1 MSRQFAVVGLGRLG
15 IAMAGTLDSLGHDVL
30 GVDTREDLIRNL
42 ADDLPN
48 VHLVAADATDEDVL
62 RGLNVQD
69 FDAAAVVIGENHVE
83 AGILATANL
92 KELGVSTIVARA
104 TGKLHARVL
113 EKVGADRVIQPEREM
128 GEQVARVLA
137 SPAVLDYVDLGE
149 DEALIEAKV
158 PQQWAGKSLA
168 ELALS
173 RNLGLT
179 VVALK
184 PKDGAGTLP
193 RGDTVLQEEDV
204 IVVGGTKKL
213 LDASPLAGPPPGSR
227 NPKRRFFHL

>member
-15 IAMAGTLDSLGHDVL
+15 ISMVVTLNSLGHDVL
-30 GVDTREDLIRNL
+30 AIDTKEELIQNL

-62 RGLNVQD
+62 RGLNVQE

-104 TGKLHARVL
+104 TSKLHARVL
-113 EKVGADRVIQPEREM
+113 ERVGADRIIQPEREM

-137 SPAVLDYVDLGE
+137 SPALLDYVDLGE
-149 DEALIEAKV
+149 NEALIEARV
-158 PQQWAGKSLA
+158 PEEWTGKSLA

-184 PKDGAGTLP
+184 PQNGAGKLP
-193 RGDTVLQEEDV
+193 RGDTVLREGDV
-204 IVVGGTKKL
+204 IVVGGTKKR
-213 LDASPLAGPPPGSR
+213 LDASPLTGPSSG
-227 NPKRRFFHL
+227 RR